1 MKVSKDKKQAI
12 ILYILDKIC
21 SGSKSVSKEVSEAFG
36 MSPNTVHTYLNELIG
51 DDIIVTVI
59 ATGFDQNEDLLDN
72 RMIEQVID
80 MKETPVSTQDSRD
93 DDDLYDI
100 PDFLKNRRNL

>member
-1 MKVSKDKKQAI
+1 MLFRSDI
-12 ILYILDKIC
+12 NTI
-21 SGSKSVSKEVSEAFG
+21 FG
-36 MSPNTVHTYLNELIG
+36 AVINESLG

-59 ATGFDQNEDLLDN
+59 ATGFDQNNDSLDN

-80 MKETPVSTQDSRD
+80 MNEPSPQDNSSD
-93 DDDLYDI
+93 SSDDDLYDI